1 MMFQGSETM
10 LRSYPRPIA
19 YSLCTH
25 CMPAERA
32 LRSCFSPFC
41 THCAPISKTQW
52 PFAILQTRTERE
64 RRTQKERHPILPLNT
79 LTGGSIYGKSVSKKD
94 DGLLDLPQNG
104 YGANGTRKRR
114 LLAHRRK
121 RHLNNIKIEEVIA
134 AETKR
139 LSEMFGKTFLD
150 CEDLI
155 KLTGLGRD
163 NVRLLMRSRRFPV
176 VKVGKRQVVSIL
188 NFVAWQMRESAGGD
202 FNGR

>member
-1 MMFQGSETM
+1 MMFRSSEAM
-10 LRSYPRPIA
+10 LRNYCQPTADPLYTHSRPIA
-19 YSLCTH
+19 IVLLPILHPPRTH
-25 CMPAERA
+25 FQSR
-32 LRSCFSPFC
+32 RSFC
-41 THCAPISKTQW
+41 YTSGDD
-52 PFAILQTRTERE
+52 RTGTPHTDKKRSV
-64 RRTQKERHPILPLNT
+64 LPLNT
-79 LTGGSIYGKSVSKKD
+79 PTGGSFYGKSVSKK

-104 YGANGTRKRR
+104 YGANGTRKGR
-114 LLAHRRK
+114 LFAHRRK

-188 NFVAWQMRESAGGD
+188 NFVAWQIRESAGGD

>member
-1 MMFQGSETM
+1 MMFRSSEAM
-10 LRSYPRPIA
+10 LRNHCQPTADQLYSHCTPIPDPLR
-19 YSLCTH
+19 LC
-25 CMPAERA
+25 
-32 LRSCFSPFC
+32 FYPFC
-41 THCAPISKTQW
+41 THCAPISKAQGL
-52 PFAILQTRTERE
+52 FAILQTRTERE
-64 RRTQKERHPILPLNT
+64 RRTQKERLPILPLNT

-94 DGLLDLPQNG
+94 G
-104 YGANGTRKRR
+104 RKRR
-114 LLAHRRK
+114 LFAHRRK

-176 VKVGKRQVVSIL
+176 VKVGKRQVVSII
-188 NFVAWQMRESAGGD
+188 NFVTWQIRDSAGGD